1 MQVHNISDPSHH
13 AVVIW
18 SVKHFLDI
26 KTTTLA
32 ASSSQHKT
40 LRIES
45 FMLELWSNSITWRD
59 GLQNICLT
67 MVWAGWASWACGGV
81 GLLVTCTPS
90 HISQHF
96 ISAPAGINQIQ
107 PQCSDTKFPSYI
119 GSFLCFLLILLS
131 TFLRQ
136 TKTEGWRLLRTSGD
150 DICWGASSTFIKALF
165 LIALWKKI

>member
-1 MQVHNISDPSHH
+1 M
-13 AVVIW
+13 ARW
-18 SVKHFLDI
+18 F
-26 KTTTLA
+26 T
-32 ASSSQHKT
+32 
-40 LRIES
+40 EY
-45 FMLELWSNSITWRD
+45 
-59 GLQNICLT
+59 ICLT

-150 DICWGASSTFIKALF
+150 DICWGAVAWFALRWNRCERSLSSPVSRAGWLVQENAVQSREGECPWSRRPTLSSITACRRRY
-165 LIALWKKI
+165 